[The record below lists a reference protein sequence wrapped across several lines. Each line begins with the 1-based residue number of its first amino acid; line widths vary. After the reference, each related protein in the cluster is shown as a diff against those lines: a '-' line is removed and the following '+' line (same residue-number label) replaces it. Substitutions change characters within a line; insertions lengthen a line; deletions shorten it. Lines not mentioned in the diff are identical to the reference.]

1 MGASATPT
9 QRSFAGQQTATTAP
23 ANPPRT
29 SFDRDG
35 LQVPATSN
43 NVAASFGGRSLAASS
58 VMFAP
63 RGSSLNPSPAPGSFV
78 SEIRTQAPP
87 SRGGSRLDVYNSEKL
102 TDIDDEDEDDDAAEV
117 ERSLAALRDL
127 LNRELKIKEGSENML
142 EALNSKKAKQTKD
155 QRLRVEAELSSS
167 NQRIREL
174 RNKITEFQRPR
185 PVPSTPTK
193 VRPEL
198 PSVVRNDGGAR
209 SPQHTSRSGAGS
221 DVEEQTESPTFV
233 LAEILQALELEGMP
247 PEYYVARANGLVD
260 LFKRHPTLKYDL
272 VWSVFG
278 LRIQSMLLSDSREI
292 VAAAYRMTRYAIS
305 DVTSLKKIRTLNTDY
320 LVVLSLIK
328 DRKADVEREQALK
341 FVRAF
346 LDTKDGVNELSRA
359 VVRTISAVAEQ
370 GEDRLRPICLET
382 LAEILVRDPGL
393 LIASGGLAVLSD
405 ALFEGSY
412 KAPESLTSA
421 ILFLLDAPQRRKF
434 LRPGHELE
442 VLFTPFTDQ
451 YISTEVILK
460 QNAKAIS
467 SALKTWSGIMTL
479 SMYDFR
485 AIRSLVASLA
495 LPSASIRETVI
506 ELIYSLLRIKSPAWA
521 SSFLAGRRLTTYGRV
536 ASLKTAGSKS
546 SGVSYAEDDGGEQ
559 NFVEHYTALLLAVFI
574 KSNLLP
580 HLLHLTQDTD
590 NSMLKRK
597 STLLI
602 GEVLRLSSRL
612 LPPSWSYDLQLLP
625 ELFAAAARFHDES
638 HFIATGT
645 VYQISSVSR
654 TLYRSTPSY
663 WAASGDFSHN
673 SVDFSSLLDEQPKA
687 GTNLSFDEATFR
699 QLQLD
704 SGVVNSSNPLK
715 WNWDVILKIIE
726 GPLTNGKRLEE
737 AIRASKFVKRLM
749 SFYRPFKYKFSD
761 MKSTKGTQKYV
772 RVGCA
777 LLHTLLQ
784 TIEGFRYLGDS
795 KLLRQIAECLAQCD
809 PTSGITAQYPMFA
822 KDRLTDTLCGGYL
835 PMIGVL
841 SSDPRG
847 LQMMERWRM
856 FNMMYHIIDLKQ
868 RPDLIKL
875 LLSNFDYSLNGHQ
888 RVLLSK
894 ALTAGT
900 KDIRIHATNV
910 LRKYVVRSS
919 SVTMLNNGV
928 ADSKW
933 AIQLL
938 VTQLYDPEVEVC
950 ATAVKILEKACNSK
964 HSLEFIVECRPALDH
979 LGEIGAPLL
988 LRFLSTSIGYHYLD
1002 GLDYI
1007 SNEMDD
1013 WFLGR
1018 NDAYVDLIE
1027 ASLARAFVESS
1038 DEQVGRIP
1046 VFADEGDADTDAHIP
1061 PHFYRELTRT
1071 EEGCRLLREKGHF
1084 DEFATTIR
1092 DCGMQTADAELIT
1105 KVKGCLWAV
1114 GNVGAMELG
1123 APFLES
1129 CDVVEQIVKI
1139 AQRQEIMSLR
1149 GTAFFVIGLI
1159 SRSLHGL
1166 EILSEFGWDSNTNT
1180 LGASLGFCIPSDLS
1194 QLFSLAPWEHASAG
1208 SIQLP
1213 LSQKTE
1219 KTELPA
1225 VPFRPR
1231 ADTLPGS
1238 DSPSVAGMPATEVDG
1253 NAPAGDPDAA
1263 VLDPDPTNQRI
1274 LELVVDMGNMV
1285 IFKRAAGEL
1294 IQIKQKG
1301 NAAAFHQPQLFRK
1314 VLSLLECRHYR
1325 LQIRRMVLDLFD
1337 KSVLRSIVFED
1348 DESESEEGGDED
1360 DDDDEDE
1367 DGSEGKGARQR
1378 GLLQSGISRSMPQR
1392 LQPLSSRPRDEDDD
1406 DDEEDEEAQDQDSD
1420 GLGEDT
1426 CDEVKTS
1433 DTGASEDED
1442 EDSSGDEQRTE
1453 RQRSISDPT
1462 QLHRSG
1468 TARRRPLK

>member
-1 MGASATPT
+1 MLGASATPT
-9 QRSFAGQQTATTAP
+9 QRSFAAQQTTGATT

-35 LQVPATSN
+35 LQIPNSTNA
-43 NVAASFGGRSLAASS
+43 AASFGGRSLAASS
-58 VMFAP
+58 VMFTP

-78 SEIRTQAPP
+78 SDTRQAPT
-87 SRGGSRLDVYNSEKL
+87 SRGGSRLDMYNTDKL
-102 TDIDDEDEDDDAAEV
+102 PDIDDFDEDDDTAEI
-117 ERSLAALRDL
+117 ERSLAALKDL

-167 NQRIREL
+167 NQRIREI
-174 RNKITEFQRPR
+174 RSKITEFQRPR
-185 PVPSTPTK
+185 PAPSTPSK
-193 VRPEL
+193 VRPEPAPL
-198 PSVVRNDGGAR
+198 PAGLR

-233 LAEILQALELEGMP
+233 LAEILRALEVEGMP
-247 PEYYVARANGLVD
+247 PEYYVARANSLVD

-278 LRIQSMLLSDSREI
+278 VRIQNMLLSDHREI
-292 VAAAYRMTRYAIS
+292 MAAAYRMTRYAIS
-305 DVTSLKKIRTLNTDY
+305 DVTSLKKIRTLYTDY
-320 LVVLSLIK
+320 FVVLSLIK

-346 LDTKDGVNELSRA
+346 LETKDGVRELSRA
-359 VVRTISAVAEQ
+359 VVRTIAAVAESA
-370 GEDRLRPICLET
+370 EDRLRPICLET

-393 LIASGGLAVLSD
+393 LIASGGLSSLSEALSD
-405 ALFEGSY
+405 GSY

-421 ILFLLDAPQRRKF
+421 ILFLLDAPQRRKY

-442 VLFTPFTDQ
+442 VLFTAFTDQ
-451 YISTEVILK
+451 FFATEAVLK

-495 LPSASIRETVI
+495 LPSPSIRETVL

-521 SSFLAGRRLTTYGRV
+521 TSFLAGRRLTTYGRV
-536 ASLKTAGSKS
+536 ASLKSSTEAKP
-546 SGVSYAEDDGGEQ
+546 SGVSYSDDDGGEQ

-574 KSNLLP
+574 KSGLLP
-580 HLLHLTQDTD
+580 HLLHLTQDID
-590 NSMLKRK
+590 NPMLRRK

-612 LPPSWSYDLQLLP
+612 LPPSWSKDLQLLP
-625 ELFAAAARFHDES
+625 ELFAAAASFQDES
-638 HFIATGT
+638 HFIASAT

-663 WAASGDFSHN
+663 WATGGDLAHH
-673 SVDFSSLLDEQPKA
+673 SVDFSTLLDEQPKA
-687 GTNLSFDEATFR
+687 GANLSFDEATFR

-704 SGVVNSSNPLK
+704 SGVVNSSNYLK
-715 WNWDVILKIIE
+715 WNWDIILKIIE
-726 GPLTNGKRLEE
+726 GPLLNGKRLEE
-737 AIRASKFVKRLM
+737 AVRASKFVKRLL

-777 LLHTLLQ
+777 LFHTLLQ
-784 TIEGFRYLGDS
+784 TPEGFRYLGDS
-795 KLLRQIAECLAQCD
+795 KLIRQMAECLAQCD

-856 FNMMYHIIDLKQ
+856 FNMMYHIVDLKQ

-875 LLSNFDYSLNGHQ
+875 LLSNFDYSVNGHQ

-919 SVTMLNNGV
+919 SVAMLSNGV
-928 ADSKW
+928 GDSKW

-1038 DEQVGRIP
+1038 DEQLGRIP
-1046 VFADEGDADTDAHIP
+1046 VFADESDVDTDAHIP

-1092 DCGMQTADAELIT
+1092 DYGMQTADAELIT

-1129 CDVVEQIVKI
+1129 CDVVEQVVNI
-1139 AQRQEIMSLR
+1139 ARHQQIMSLR
-1149 GTAFFVIGLI
+1149 GTAFFVMGLI

-1166 EILSEFGWDSNTNT
+1166 EILSEFGWDSNTNM

-1194 QLFSLAPWEHASAG
+1194 QLFSLDPWQYASPA
-1208 SIQLP
+1208 SIVLP
-1213 LSQKTE
+1213 ASQKTA

-1231 ADTLPGS
+1231 ADTIPGDDTPAS
-1238 DSPSVAGMPATEVDG
+1238 LTAAESAGEA
-1253 NAPAGDPDAA
+1253 AA
-1263 VLDPDPTNQRI
+1263 VILDADPTNQRI
-1274 LELVVDMGNMV
+1274 LELVVDLGNMV
-1285 IFKRAAGEL
+1285 IVKRAASEL
-1294 IQIKQKG
+1294 MHIKNKEG
-1301 NAAAFHQPQLFRK
+1301 IAPFRQPRLFRK
-1314 VLSLLECRHYR
+1314 VLSQLECRHYP
-1325 LQIRRMVLDLFD
+1325 LSIRRMVLDLFD
-1337 KSVLRSIVFED
+1337 PSVMRGIVFEED
-1348 DESESEEGGDED
+1348 GDESEEEEDDSEEEEEEAPTYTGKGHANEGGRAVRGEHEGG
-1360 DDDDEDE
+1360 EDE
-1367 DGSEGKGARQR
+1367 
-1378 GLLQSGISRSMPQR
+1378 
-1392 LQPLSSRPRDEDDD
+1392 
-1406 DDEEDEEAQDQDSD
+1406 DSD

-1426 CDEVKTS
+1426 DDEE
-1433 DTGASEDED
+1433 ASGPGDSEEGEEEEEEDEGDEED
-1442 EDSSGDEQRTE
+1442 EDSSGDEQKTE
-1453 RQRSISDPT
+1453 RQRSISDPAEL
-1462 QLHRSG
+1462 QRRD
-1468 TARRRPLK
+1468 TARRRPAR